1 MSYYVTMIPY
11 FQMFWFR
18 DKRLCAHDRFWM
30 RNRHGFHVHS
40 ASNYSPITAVFSLI
54 SVFIKTPQ
62 VSLDAAEFFHVV
74 FKIAPWLQRI
84 DMSILDAVS
93 VWKPRQKLT

>member
-1 MSYYVTMIPY
+1 MTDFGCGIDTDSTSI
-11 FQMFWFR
+11 
-18 DKRLCAHDRFWM
+18 
-30 RNRHGFHVHS
+30 
-40 ASNYSPITAVFSLI
+40 
-54 SVFIKTPQ
+54 PQ

-93 VWKPRQKLT
+93 VWKPRQKLTWQPWHGLSPLKWG